1 MKQLLLSL
9 LLTVLMSMMG
19 ITAFAHDFEAKNTAG
34 VTIYYLKTSDTEV
47 AVSFKGDS
55 YNSYSN
61 EYTGNVVIPKSV
73 TYNGVTYNVTSIGG
87 NAFAVCSGL
96 TSITIP
102 NSVTSIGSSS
112 FSSCTGLTSITI
124 PNSVTSIEFRAF
136 WCCTGLTS
144 INVESGNTNYDSR
157 NNCNAIIEIE
167 TNTLIQGCN
176 NTIIPNSVTSIGMEA
191 FNGCSGLTSVTIPNS
206 VTSIDWDAFAGCSGL
221 TSVTIPN
228 SVTSMGGNAF
238 AGCSGLTSITI
249 SNSVTSMMQ
258 GVFRG
263 CTGLTSIE
271 IPNSV
276 TDIDRDAF
284 YGCSGLTSVTIPNSV
299 TSIGARAFHGCSG
312 LESITIPNSVTS
324 IGSYA
329 FYNCSGLESIEVG
342 SGNTKY
348 DSRDNC
354 NAIIVTASNTLI
366 AGCKNTVIPNSVT
379 SIDVYAFYN
388 CSGLESITIPNSV
401 TSIDGFAFFGC
412 SGLQKVI
419 VSDIAAWCGIS
430 FCDNTANPLSY
441 AHHLYNNE
449 NTEITNLVIPDGVTG
464 IRYAFFGCSGL
475 TSVTIPNSVT
485 SIDGNAFWGCI
496 GLTTVTIPNS
506 VRSIGSGAFYDCTGL
521 TSVTVKIE
529 TPLTIDSYTF
539 SSYRANTILCVPCGS
554 KAAYQ
559 AADYW
564 KDFKEI
570 VEIGDADGDGAIDVN
585 DVTSIINYI
594 LDKPVANFIKAAAD
608 VDGDGVI
615 DVNDVQSTINII
627 LKK

>member
-87 NAFAVCSGL
+87 NAFA
-96 TSITIP
+96 
-102 NSVTSIGSSS
+102 
-112 FSSCTGLTSITI
+112 
-124 PNSVTSIEFRAF
+124 
-136 WCCTGLTS
+136 
-144 INVESGNTNYDSR
+144 
-157 NNCNAIIEIE
+157 
-167 TNTLIQGCN
+167 
-176 NTIIPNSVTSIGMEA
+176 
-191 FNGCSGLTSVTIPNS
+191 
-206 VTSIDWDAFAGCSGL
+206 
-221 TSVTIPN
+221 
-228 SVTSMGGNAF
+228 
-238 AGCSGLTSITI
+238 GCSGLTSITI

-258 GVFRG
+258 GVFRD

-412 SGLQKVI
+412 SGLHKVI

-475 TSVTIPNSVT
+475 TSVTIPNSVTSIGIYAFSGCSSLTSITIPNSVT